1 MKEEIAAET
10 GETVQEVKVVLA
22 AVAGQDK
29 GYAGAAIRS
38 VDVRLVGGESENAEV
53 DKRDDKEPIS
63 IEPVD
68 SVQVNVESMQSERD
82 GKAAVKENAEAVS
95 KAEEARAEPV
105 RDYISRRWD
114 LEPDLI
120 TIYMPGQEQDKSCSG
135 GEDDGKLVE
144 AVGAMAWWRSWRS
157 KKNANLQMVDHSWP
171 DRRRDYA
178 VQLLR
183 QCEEAGS

>member
-10 GETVQEVKVVLA
+10 GETVQEVKVVLG

-82 GKAAVKENAEAVS
+82 GKA
-95 KAEEARAEPV
+95 R
-105 RDYISRRWD
+105 
-114 LEPDLI
+114 
-120 TIYMPGQEQDKSCSG
+120 
-135 GEDDGKLVE
+135 
-144 AVGAMAWWRSWRS
+144 
-157 KKNANLQMVDHSWP
+157 
-171 DRRRDYA
+171 
-178 VQLLR
+178 
-183 QCEEAGS
+183 